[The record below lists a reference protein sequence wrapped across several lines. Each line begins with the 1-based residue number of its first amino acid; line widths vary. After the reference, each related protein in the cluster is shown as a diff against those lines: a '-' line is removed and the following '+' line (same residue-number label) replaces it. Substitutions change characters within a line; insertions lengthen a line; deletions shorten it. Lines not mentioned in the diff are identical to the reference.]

1 MEVKQKPINNK
12 DLQKFTSHC
21 HTFKDY
27 PLSMLEPY
35 HQVYPSFYMDH
46 HKSFQEAEVYEDGVW
61 ICTFPKSGILLI
73 SLNYIQR
80 FYLFYPI
87 FILSF

>member
-1 MEVKQKPINNK
+1 MEVEQIPINNE
-12 DLQKFTSHC
+12 DLQKFTSQC

-46 HKSFQEAEVYEDGVW
+46 HKSFQEAEIYEDDVW
-61 ICTFPKSGILLI
+61 ICTFPKSGRII
-73 SLNYIQR
+73 
-80 FYLFYPI
+80 
-87 FILSF
+87 